1 MARGNLNQIKVK
13 FLKSKKMKKYIKLQE
28 NQNGFTHLKLELF
41 YDKGGEYAINSKRG
55 YYVMCYPVTVSTNST
70 GNIVS
75 ESFWGYSGF
84 KSLILEVSRK
94 SKKAEAEA
102 LQLIEGKQDVLIN
115 KVLTKHNLQL
125 AA

>member
-1 MARGNLNQIKVK
+1 
-13 FLKSKKMKKYIKLQE
+13 MKNYIKLQD
-28 NQNGFTHLKLELF
+28 NPLGYTHLKIEFF

-55 YYVMCYPVTVSTNST
+55 YYVMCYPVTVSTNSN
-70 GNIVS
+70 GNIIN
-75 ESFWGYSGF
+75 ESFGCYGGF

-102 LQLIEGKQDVLIN
+102 LQLIEGLQVELIN
-115 KVLTKHNLQL
+115 KVLKKHNLQI

>member
-1 MARGNLNQIKVK
+1 
-13 FLKSKKMKKYIKLQE
+13 MKKYIKLQE
-28 NQNGFTHLKLELF
+28 NSDNYTHLKIEFF

-55 YYVMCYPVTVSTNST
+55 YYVMCYPVTVSTNSN
-70 GNIVS
+70 GNIIN
-75 ESFWGYSGF
+75 ESFWCYGGF

-102 LQLIEGKQDVLIN
+102 LQLIEGLQVELIN
-115 KVLTKHNLQL
+115 KVLKKHNLQI